1 MLPGEGRHWQV
12 CGDAL
17 HPAGSPLRV
26 RRVTHCNPTN
36 PLGVKLYLQKAAE
49 GKHQNKPTSVVLFV
63 CLSIIKSTPVLSPSL
78 LLLSGCLLH
87 PPSVSA
93 PLTSTCNN
101 TPALWLR
108 PTQPKA
114 STGCRGSSPSNW
126 HPVASFHDVPL
137 PP

>member
-1 MLPGEGRHWQV
+1 MLPGEGLRWQV
-12 CGDAL
+12 CWDAL
-17 HPAGSPLRV
+17 HPAGFLLRV
-26 RRVTHCNPTN
+26 RGVTHCNPTN
-36 PLGVKLYLQKAAE
+36 PWGVGLYLQKGAE
-49 GKHQNKPTSVVLFV
+49 GKHQNKPSSVFLFV
-63 CLSIIKSTPVLSPSL
+63 CLSIIKSAPALSPSL

-108 PTQPKA
+108 PTQPRA
-114 STGCRGSSPSNW
+114 STGRRGSSPSNW
-126 HPVASFHDVPL
+126 HPVASFHDVSL